1 MKTGGTE
8 YSLLI
13 LVNEDYIFNI
23 DQVSLWWGKL
33 MVEVPFSKDVSETL
47 TVMQVTYY
55 ASHLLNNRNLL

>member
-1 MKTGGTE
+1 MKTESTE

-33 MVEVPFSKDVSETL
+33 MVEIPFSKVVSETL
-47 TVMQVTYY
+47 TVMEVIYSTTEIYY
-55 ASHLLNNRNLL
+55 K

>member
-1 MKTGGTE
+1 MKTESTE

-47 TVMQVTYY
+47 TVMEVIYSTTEIYY
-55 ASHLLNNRNLL
+55 K